1 MDAWNPKAIRAGAGA
16 HFKISIANSV
26 PWSLV
31 PQLLNPSCQ
40 VYLADNTSGPL
51 GEPDQEKLRDL
62 LAKCS
67 SMKTDEGEDMSYM
80 EPEILAEFAQLPLP
94 MVSLENLTLSSS
106 SSNAVI
112 LGGETHGL
120 SAMAKKCAHEH
131 LGAKL
136 NIPLSNQIESLNVA
150 CAASIILYQF
160 LFRHHKGG
168 N

>member
-16 HFKISIANSV
+16 HFKISIVNSV

-31 PQLLNPSCQ
+31 PKLLNPGCQ
-40 VYLADNTSGPL
+40 VYLADNTSGPF
-51 GEPDQEKLRDL
+51 GEQDPEKLREL

-67 SMKTDEGEDMSYM
+67 SMKTDQEDLSYM
-80 EPEILAEFAQLPLP
+80 EPEILAEFSQLPLP
-94 MVSLENLTLSSS
+94 VISLENLPF
-106 SSNAVI
+106 SSNSAVI

-160 LFRHHKGG
+160 LFRHHKGK
-168 N
+168 

>member
-31 PQLLNPSCQ
+31 PKLLNPGCQ
-40 VYLADNTSGPL
+40 VYLADNTSGPF
-51 GEPDQEKLRDL
+51 GEQDPEKLREL

-67 SMKTDEGEDMSYM
+67 SMKTDQEDLSYL
-80 EPEILAEFAQLPLP
+80 EPEILAEFSQLPLP
-94 MVSLENLTLSSS
+94 VISLENLPF
-106 SSNAVI
+106 SSNSVVI

-160 LFRHHKGG
+160 LFRHHKGK
-168 N
+168 